1 VVTGT
6 VRQGISENANA
17 ETGIGSVFGEVGTT
31 SGGLVVLRDEVGIL
45 SVMRCLDA
53 DLTLDPG
60 FQYAYAAESAA
71 LAGLSEPRL
80 APPLSYVVDAAG
92 QIVATV
98 CRHVTGVRLSKVLAQ
113 LPRGLDVQTAA
124 TVTKDVL
131 AALDALHARGV
142 AHRAPDAD
150 HVIIEPNGNCVLV
163 DVGLV
168 ARSAEAD
175 PDADL
180 AKDLDLAAELFVTCL
195 ITGRLLPDHRS
206 RPGYFAADEL
216 EGVAARLYA
225 ALTDPEPDAEELGAV
240 ASQVS
245 AAQLYTELEAVAA
258 DSFDAGWD
266 GRGRE
271 RLAAAAKD
279 HRSARRR
286 FLEFRPTG
294 HTDRRWSIRGWHAG
308 SPKVSRN
315 RQRLVAS
322 ADVMRQARAQLIELW
337 AGASAAGRGADRRG
351 AGSHAAGGRG
361 SRLIRYLIP
370 LIAFL
375 LAFGLALLFLGSSSP
390 SPASTIL
397 NPALAS
403 QPNVSAPRNAPNAD
417 DLPKARLTNTRAV
430 PMNTLP
436 LTVKTTPYTPPPQ
449 ASVSPVTKITA
460 LDITS
465 LGYDPAQQSK
475 AVVTIGVQ
483 ASATAPLT
491 VTVTFVS
498 GYGLG
503 IPGGTQTDHFALSGK
518 TSYTVTDTAYVEQYC
533 GRQRSRVLAATVE
546 VAGVVNSAPATV
558 SSASG
563 NLYACGSG

>member
-6 VRQGISENANA
+6 ARQGISENANA
-17 ETGIGSVFGEVGTT
+17 ETGIGAVFGEVGTT
-31 SGGLVVLRDEVGIL
+31 SGGLVVLRDELGIL

-60 FQYAYAAESAA
+60 FQYAYPAESAA
-71 LAGLSEPRL
+71 LAGLSEQRL
-80 APPLSYVVDAAG
+80 APPLSYVMDAAG

-124 TVTKDVL
+124 TVAKDVL

-150 HVIIEPNGNCVLV
+150 HVIIEPSGNCVLV

-168 ARSAEAD
+168 ARPAEAD
-175 PDADL
+175 PDAAL
-180 AKDLDLAAELFVTCL
+180 ATDLDLAAELFVTCL
-195 ITGRLLPDHRS
+195 ITGRLLPDRRI

-216 EGVAARLYA
+216 EGVAARMYS
-225 ALTDPEPDAEELGAV
+225 ALTEPEIDPEELGAV
-240 ASQVS
+240 TAPVT
-245 AAQLYTELEAVAA
+245 AAQLYRELEAVAA

-294 HTDRRWSIRGWHAG
+294 HTDRGWSIRGWHAG
-308 SPKVSRN
+308 RPKASRS

-337 AGASAAGRGADRRG
+337 AGAGMGGRGADRRG
-351 AGSHAAGGRG
+351 AGSHAAGGSG
-361 SRLIRYLIP
+361 SRLIRYIIP

-375 LAFGLALLFLGSSSP
+375 VAFGLALLFLGSSSP
-390 SPASTIL
+390 SPAGTVL

-403 QPNVSAPRNAPNAD
+403 QRNVGPAGNAPNGD
-417 DLPKARLTNTRAV
+417 DLPKARLTNTRVA

-436 LTVKTTPYTPPPQ
+436 LVVKTTPYTPPPP
-449 ASVSPVTKITA
+449 ASPSPAPATKITT

-465 LGYDPAQQSK
+465 LGYNPGQQSR

-483 ASATAPLT
+483 ASGTAPLT
-491 VTVTFVS
+491 VTVTFIGGF
-498 GYGLG
+498 GYASA
-503 IPGGTQTDHFALSGK
+503 GGTQTDHFALSGK
-518 TSYTVTDTAYVEQYC
+518 TSYTVTDTADLSQYC
-533 GRQRSRVLAATVE
+533 GRQSRMQVASVE

-563 NLYACGSG
+563 NLIVC